1 MDMLIDKQKVA
12 NSFSRAAMTY
22 DSVAELQR
30 DVGHAL
36 MAHLPKTLGTA
47 SVQRVMDLGCGTG
60 FFSPKLKQVYPEAE
74 LLNVDL
80 AFGMLRYA
88 REERAI
94 PEANWVCADA
104 EHLPFANNSMNLVF
118 SSLAIQ
124 WCADFSALMKEI
136 ERVLAPGGQFVF
148 ATLGPSTLCELRRA
162 WGEADS
168 YTHVNQ
174 FLSSDEHLVVVPENL
189 KVKVFDEELRVLRY
203 PQLKGLTDELKR
215 LGAHNM
221 NAGQQVGLTGRERVR
236 RFKAAYEAQ
245 RLADGSI
252 PATYQV
258 YYAVFEKILVEQYS

>member
-12 NSFSRAAMTY
+12 SSFSRAAVTY

-36 MAHLPKTLGTA
+36 MQRLPKALRAGA
-47 SVQRVMDLGCGTG
+47 GPCVMDLGCGTG
-60 FFSPKLKQVYPEAE
+60 FFSPKLKQTYPTAQ
-74 LLNVDL
+74 LFNVDL
-80 AFGMLRYA
+80 ALGMLRYA
-88 REERAI
+88 REQRAVTG
-94 PEANWVCADA
+94 ANWICADA
-104 EHLPFANNSMNLVF
+104 EHLPFAKGSMHLIF

-124 WCADFSALMKEI
+124 WCEDFPALMQEI

-148 ATLGPSTLCELRRA
+148 ATLGPNTLCELRTA
-162 WGEADS
+162 WGQADR

-174 FLSSDEHLVVVPENL
+174 FLSSDEHLSALPDSLSVN
-189 KVKVFDEELRVLRY
+189 VFEEELRVLRY

-221 NAGQQVGLTGRERVR
+221 NAGQQIGLTGRERVK

-245 RLADGSI
+245 RLSDGSI

-258 YYAVFEKILVEQYS
+258 FYGVFEKRSME